1 MTAPKEEVSVESE
14 IERTAREFDEV
25 QNLIETISRK
35 VSREGLRRV
44 FVTMSRFPYVGEDAK
59 LIRGEFETELL
70 ALCVKS
76 DSLKNTLNVHFK
88 DKLMHLNETA
98 NKGENNG

>member
-1 MTAPKEEVSVESE
+1 MSTNPKNEVVEDV
-14 IERTAREFDEV
+14 AKEFDEV
-25 QNLIETISRK
+25 QTLIETLSRK

-44 FVTMSRFPYVGEDAK
+44 FLTMVRFPYVGEDAK
-59 LIRGEFETELL
+59 LIRGEYEAELL

-76 DSLKNTLNVHFK
+76 DSLKNVLNVHFK